1 MLNTESTKIQIDE
14 LSKNRK
20 DCEICV
26 GWDPKVREV
35 GSPSPCWMGKHYPKG
50 SVVSVSG
57 RQSKTDRIGY
67 NRISRSVD
75 NRISRSVPSE

>member
-1 MLNTESTKIQIDE
+1 MTFSEISRYDTSLW
-14 LSKNRK
+14 LA